1 MRDLRSR
8 FAPLQAPFPLAA
20 GVLARIPLSPWDLP
34 HCVRHIPFRSP
45 RGPCKA
51 LLSRSYSARR
61 LLFRFRQT
69 PSKHYPEERNLRFW
83 WKYNKKLYNAGRF
96 DPDRLPLFQHLLDL
110 DAACQ
115 RKREEEAV
123 AISRSES

>member
-1 MRDLRSR
+1 MPTNEERWMARYRECLRYLEEEGR
-8 FAPLQAPFPLAA
+8 
-20 GVLARIPLSPWDLP
+20 
-34 HCVRHIPFRSP
+34 
-45 RGPCKA
+45 K
-51 LLSRSYSARR
+51 
-61 LLFRFRQT
+61 
-69 PSKHYPEERNLRFW
+69 PSKHYPEERNLRSW

-115 RKREEEAV
+115 RKREEDAV